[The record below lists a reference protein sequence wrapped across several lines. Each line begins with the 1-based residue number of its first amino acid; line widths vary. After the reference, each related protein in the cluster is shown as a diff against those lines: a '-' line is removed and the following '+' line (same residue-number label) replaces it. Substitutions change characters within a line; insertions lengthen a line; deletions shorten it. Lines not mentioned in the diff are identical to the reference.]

1 MSPFSFLANIYAG
14 RLIRPERHGL
24 KHQGFLGVG
33 YAQPKEALLRGHSMR
48 TNPAE
53 NRSKFWC
60 EISFHLKYMNQDF
73 VIVDYAQ

>member
-53 NRSKFWC
+53 NRKIGLNSGV
-60 EISFHLKYMNQDF
+60 KYHF
-73 VIVDYAQ
+73 ILSI